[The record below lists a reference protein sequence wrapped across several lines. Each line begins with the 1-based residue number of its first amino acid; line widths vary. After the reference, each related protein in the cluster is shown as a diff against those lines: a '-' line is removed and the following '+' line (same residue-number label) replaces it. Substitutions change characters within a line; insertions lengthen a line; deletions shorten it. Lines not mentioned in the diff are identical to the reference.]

1 MEEQTEVIQSSRR
14 LNYHDDIVLRTP
26 TQSTGER
33 LIAVCFKNQPNTD
46 SILEFEYPKHEKDFQ
61 EILRNLR
68 WQAERNILA
77 IQTVR
82 SLNGLFGLRCFSFN
96 TVTQRNEMLQS
107 SNIVTV
113 HKCSLVEMPE
123 TVSHLLFAGEIRIFN
138 FVESMNPLNIRK
150 EIGNCLPAAFQ
161 FWATPKIRKSLDEK
175 ISVLV
180 FGGNLLKKTESNEPT
195 DKGFV
200 AMLLVIVRLL
210 DHFLVC
216 QHFSEDFSKDQLIDS
231 GFEKLN
237 AMPKDKV
244 NTFLIQEFERIL
256 SEINCPSD
264 YLLDIF
270 IKDIFRD
277 DYVLEKSTYRKR
289 RNFLL
294 IYRGTLF
301 LLEKRFQTFMNV
313 TLVKQIIQECNMENP
328 SNEEVLCLVRAGMV
342 LTLTKI
348 WRVFVQERD
357 FSGSIAKTMEK
368 AKRNIP
374 TKTKVYTSKKAGTD
388 VVTLKAKRSS
398 ESSSKIDL
406 RKTKKQ
412 MVLVKSD
419 SKDQFPMDD
428 IQSKRTSTTSVD
440 VPQEINECYSEFV
453 EGSGET
459 IDSQE
464 TISEPEVYSNVLDNQ
479 KLENDAVE
487 KRSDFSANFQGE
499 TDILNPF
506 YSSESSESVA
516 STSDYSDSQSHGGN
530 KDSASEEYLDSD
542 KSGRAETN
550 LKRSG
555 KYAPRSKSVS
565 VNTVPEANLANLDR
579 KVSGNTNS
587 PIFDTES
594 KLAVD
599 NPNRFN
605 NSITNITTNIH
616 SSVDIMGAGTGNTT
630 RNLRPRYHTD
640 KLSKFISKILLNII

>member
-313 TLVKQIIQECNMENP
+313 TLVKQIIQECNLENP
-328 SNEEVLCLVRAGMV
+328 SNEEILCLIRAGMV

-506 YSSESSESVA
+506 YISESSESVA

-530 KDSASEEYLDSD
+530 KDSASEDYLDSD
-542 KSGRAETN
+542 KIGRAETN

-616 SSVDIMGAGTGNTT
+616 SSVDVMGAGTGNTP
-630 RNLRPRYHTD
+630 RNLRPRYQTD
-640 KLSKFISKILLNII
+640 KLSKSISKILLNII

>member
-1 MEEQTEVIQSSRR
+1 MEEQTDVIQSSRR

-180 FGGNLLKKTESNEPT
+180 FRGNLLKKTESNEPT

-237 AMPKDKV
+237 AMSKDKV

-270 IKDIFRD
+270 IKDILRD

-289 RNFLL
+289 RNILL

-313 TLVKQIIQECNMENP
+313 TLVKQIIQECNLENP
-328 SNEEVLCLVRAGMV
+328 SNEEILCLIRAGMV

-357 FSGSIAKTMEK
+357 FSGNIAKTMEK

-374 TKTKVYTSKKAGTD
+374 AKNKVYTSKKAGTD
-388 VVTLKAKRSS
+388 VVKLKAKRSS
-398 ESSSKIDL
+398 KSSSKIDN

-412 MVLVKSD
+412 MVLEKSET
-419 SKDQFPMDD
+419 KDQFPMDD
-428 IQSKRTSTTSVD
+428 VQSKETSTTSVD
-440 VPQEINECYSEFV
+440 MPQEINDCYSEFI

-464 TISEPEVYSNVLDNQ
+464 TISEPEIYSNVLDNQ

-506 YSSESSESVA
+506 YLSESSESVA
-516 STSDYSDSQSHGGN
+516 STSDYSDSQSHGRN
-530 KDSASEEYLDSD
+530 KDSASEEY
-542 KSGRAETN
+542 KIGRAETN

-616 SSVDIMGAGTGNTT
+616 SSVDVMGAGTGNNN

-640 KLSKFISKILLNII
+640 KLSKFVSKILLNII

>member
-516 STSDYSDSQSHGGN
+516 STSDYSDSQSHGRN
-530 KDSASEEYLDSD
+530 KDRESEEY
-542 KSGRAETN
+542 KIGRAETN

-616 SSVDIMGAGTGNTT
+616 SSVDVMGAGTGNNT

-640 KLSKFISKILLNII
+640 KLSKFVSKILLNIIQC

>member
-374 TKTKVYTSKKAGTD
+374 AKTKVYTSKKAGTD

-506 YSSESSESVA
+506 YISESSESVA
-516 STSDYSDSQSHGGN
+516 STSDYSDSQSHGRN
-530 KDSASEEYLDSD
+530 KDSASEEY
-542 KSGRAETN
+542 KIGRAETN

-587 PIFDTES
+587 AIFDTES

-616 SSVDIMGAGTGNTT
+616 SSVDVMGAGTGNNT

-640 KLSKFISKILLNII
+640 KLSKFVSKILLNII

>member
-1 MEEQTEVIQSSRR
+1 MEEQADVIQSSRK

-161 FWATPKIRKSLDEK
+161 FWATPKIRKSLDGK
-175 ISVLV
+175 INVLV

-270 IKDIFRD
+270 IKDILRD

-374 TKTKVYTSKKAGTD
+374 VKTKVYTSKKAGTD

-406 RKTKKQ
+406 RKTKKK

-464 TISEPEVYSNVLDNQ
+464 TISETEMYSNILDNQ

-506 YSSESSESVA
+506 YLSESSESIA

-542 KSGRAETN
+542 KSGRAETH

-555 KYAPRSKSVS
+555 KYAPCSKLVS
-565 VNTVPEANLANLDR
+565 VNTVPEVNLANLDR
-579 KVSGNTNS
+579 KISGNTNS
-587 PIFDTES
+587 PTFDTES

-599 NPNRFN
+599 NHNRFN
-605 NSITNITTNIH
+605 NSISNITTNIH
-616 SSVDIMGAGTGNTT
+616 SSVDVMGAGTGNTP
-630 RNLRPRYHTD
+630 RNLRPRYQTD
-640 KLSKFISKILLNII
+640 KF

>member
-313 TLVKQIIQECNMENP
+313 TLVKQIIQEYNME
-328 SNEEVLCLVRAGMV
+328 
-342 LTLTKI
+342 I
-348 WRVFVQERD
+348 
-357 FSGSIAKTMEK
+357 
-368 AKRNIP
+368 
-374 TKTKVYTSKKAGTD
+374 
-388 VVTLKAKRSS
+388 
-398 ESSSKIDL
+398 
-406 RKTKKQ
+406 
-412 MVLVKSD
+412 
-419 SKDQFPMDD
+419 
-428 IQSKRTSTTSVD
+428 
-440 VPQEINECYSEFV
+440 
-453 EGSGET
+453 
-459 IDSQE
+459 
-464 TISEPEVYSNVLDNQ
+464 
-479 KLENDAVE
+479 
-487 KRSDFSANFQGE
+487 
-499 TDILNPF
+499 
-506 YSSESSESVA
+506 
-516 STSDYSDSQSHGGN
+516 
-530 KDSASEEYLDSD
+530 
-542 KSGRAETN
+542 
-550 LKRSG
+550 
-555 KYAPRSKSVS
+555 
-565 VNTVPEANLANLDR
+565 
-579 KVSGNTNS
+579 
-587 PIFDTES
+587 
-594 KLAVD
+594 
-599 NPNRFN
+599 
-605 NSITNITTNIH
+605 
-616 SSVDIMGAGTGNTT
+616 
-630 RNLRPRYHTD
+630 
-640 KLSKFISKILLNII
+640 

>member
-96 TVTQRNEMLQS
+96 TVTQRSETLLS

-313 TLVKQIIQECNMENP
+313 TLVKQIIQECNLENP
-328 SNEEVLCLVRAGMV
+328 SNEEILCLIRAGMV

-357 FSGSIAKTMEK
+357 FSGNIAKTMEK

-374 TKTKVYTSKKAGTD
+374 AKTKVYTSNKAGTD
-388 VVTLKAKRSS
+388 VVKLKAKRSS
-398 ESSSKIDL
+398 KSSSKIDN

-412 MVLVKSD
+412 MVLEKSD
-419 SKDQFPMDD
+419 TKDQFPIDD
-428 IQSKRTSTTSVD
+428 IQSKR
-440 VPQEINECYSEFV
+440 NKYN
-453 EGSGET
+453 
-459 IDSQE
+459 
-464 TISEPEVYSNVLDNQ
+464 IS
-479 KLENDAVE
+479 
-487 KRSDFSANFQGE
+487 
-499 TDILNPF
+499 
-506 YSSESSESVA
+506 
-516 STSDYSDSQSHGGN
+516 
-530 KDSASEEYLDSD
+530 
-542 KSGRAETN
+542 
-550 LKRSG
+550 
-555 KYAPRSKSVS
+555 
-565 VNTVPEANLANLDR
+565 
-579 KVSGNTNS
+579 
-587 PIFDTES
+587 
-594 KLAVD
+594 
-599 NPNRFN
+599 
-605 NSITNITTNIH
+605 
-616 SSVDIMGAGTGNTT
+616 
-630 RNLRPRYHTD
+630 
-640 KLSKFISKILLNII
+640 